1 MNLSKYVMVVSYT
14 WDILKFW
21 SLSNVMFELNLELG
35 CDMVTLKVK
44 SEIRWK
50 FRGVTILNLKD
61 LFYLVKYVF
70 SGL

>member
-1 MNLSKYVMVVSYT
+1 
-14 WDILKFW
+14 
-21 SLSNVMFELNLELG
+21 MFELNLELG